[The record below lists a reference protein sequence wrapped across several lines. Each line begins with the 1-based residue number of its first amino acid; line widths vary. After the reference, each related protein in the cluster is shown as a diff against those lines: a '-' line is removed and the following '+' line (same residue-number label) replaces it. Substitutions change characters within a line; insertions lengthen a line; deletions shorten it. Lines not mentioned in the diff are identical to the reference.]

1 LKRKVAILGATG
13 AVGGTMV
20 RVLEQRAFPLSD
32 LVLLSTQRSA
42 GRSVTFRGAPIE
54 VREVTPDA
62 FAGVDLALFAAGADA
77 SRVWAPVAR
86 QAGATVIDNSNAFR
100 YNDDVPLV
108 VPEVNAAALAAHDGL
123 IANPNCSTIQLVL
136 VLAPLAR
143 AVPLERV
150 IVSTY
155 QSVSGTGV
163 DALNELETQVE
174 ASRDGA
180 SEEARRHAVYP
191 RPIAF
196 NVFPQVDDFLD
207 NGYCREEMKLVW
219 ETRKILGLPDL
230 PLAATTVRVP
240 VRVSHSETVH
250 ATFARDLAPEAARAL
265 LASAPGVTVLDDP
278 AKGVYPT
285 PLEAEGQDD
294 AFVGRIRRDLSAER
308 SLCFFIACDN
318 LRKGAALNA
327 VQIAEELVRAP
338 VAGA

>member
-20 RVLEQRAFPLSD
+20 RVLEQRDFPLSE

-42 GRSVTFRGAPIE
+42 GRTVSFRGRPIE
-54 VREVTPDA
+54 VREATPDA
-62 FAGVDLALFAAGADA
+62 FAGVDFALFAAGAEA
-77 SRVWAPVAR
+77 SRAWAPLAR
-86 QAGATVIDNSNAFR
+86 RAGATVIDNSNAFR
-100 YNDDVPLV
+100 YDDGVPLV
-108 VPEVNAAALAAHDGL
+108 VPEVNAHALAAHDGL

-143 AVPLERV
+143 AAGLERV

-163 DALNELETQVE
+163 DALDELEAQIE
-174 ASRDGA
+174 AARDGGA
-180 SEEARRHAVYP
+180 ARPPKIYP

-219 ETRKILGLPDL
+219 ETRKILGMPELPI
-230 PLAATTVRVP
+230 AATTVRVP
-240 VRVSHSETVH
+240 VRVAHSETVH
-250 ATFARDLAPEAARAL
+250 ATFTRPLEPDAARAL
-265 LASAPGVTVLDDP
+265 LAAAPGVRVVDEP
-278 AKGVYPT
+278 ALGVYPT
-285 PLEAEGQDD
+285 PLEAEGEDD
-294 AFVGRIRRDLSAER
+294 AFVGRIRKDLSAER